1 MIIDH
6 KLNLIFIAVPKTG
19 STSIHFFLKN
29 VLSVNTIYITTN
41 KNFFKKNIALTKH
54 SSSLDIK
61 NMIHDYDSYHTF
73 AVVRNPYDWC
83 VSWYTSWG
91 SGVDSWY
98 LRVKEREAEVKG
110 LLTDEMKR
118 IAHPYGNMTFEEFLK
133 DFKYIVE
140 VEQLDRLTDENGKI
154 IVDTIIRYEN
164 LETEFLSLLDKL
176 NINYST
182 DPRVLDL
189 GLSRENVSSERGN
202 RDYREF
208 YNADTKRLVEEYQMK
223 TIKHFNYKF

>member
-19 STSIHFFLKN
+19 STSMHSFLKN
-29 VLSVNTIYITTN
+29 FISEDTMYLMSTWKGYE
-41 KNFFKKNIALTKH
+41 LTKH
-54 SSSLDIK
+54 SKALTIK
-61 NMIHDYDSYHTF
+61 NKIENYESYHKF

-83 VSWYTSWG
+83 VSWYIS
-91 SGVDSWY
+91 S
-98 LRVKEREAEVKG
+98 
-110 LLTDEMKR
+110 KR
-118 IAHPYGNMTFEEFLK
+118 NNPGRTFVEFLK
-133 DFKYIVE
+133 EFKEIVE

-176 NINYST
+176 NINYNV
-182 DPRVLDL
+182 DHFFLRGVD
-189 GLSRENVSSERGN
+189 GLSRENVSSDSFKFYFHPPGN
-202 RDYREF
+202 KDYREL
-208 YNADTKRLVEEYQMK
+208 YNTDTKNLVEEYQMK